1 MRWWRPTRTTT
12 RRAIG
17 GSTRQAITNRSKR
30 RARPGGDARL
40 PSPASKAVPHEGGRD
55 HRRGHRGPVPAG
67 AGHWRHGRLP
77 AGRGG
82 RVWIPGGAVMTI
94 VNMTVDAE
102 IDLDDLVENL
112 GPNSKE
118 YLTNLLKVDGE
129 AARAPDGR
137 TFEQIIEAA
146 FYETRAMPS
155 VPRALVELF
164 WVVHGRAMS

>member
-1 MRWWRPTRTTT
+1 
-12 RRAIG
+12 
-17 GSTRQAITNRSKR
+17 
-30 RARPGGDARL
+30 
-40 PSPASKAVPHEGGRD
+40 
-55 HRRGHRGPVPAG
+55 
-67 AGHWRHGRLP
+67 
-77 AGRGG
+77 
-82 RVWIPGGAVMTI
+82 MTI

-112 GPNSKE
+112 GPQSKE
-118 YLTNLLKVDGE
+118 YLMNLLKVDGE
-129 AARAPDGR
+129 AARAPNGR

>member
-1 MRWWRPTRTTT
+1 
-12 RRAIG
+12 
-17 GSTRQAITNRSKR
+17 
-30 RARPGGDARL
+30 
-40 PSPASKAVPHEGGRD
+40 
-55 HRRGHRGPVPAG
+55 
-67 AGHWRHGRLP
+67 
-77 AGRGG
+77 
-82 RVWIPGGAVMTI
+82 MTI

-146 FYETRAMPS
+146 FYEA
-155 VPRALVELF
+155 RALSPVPPALTDLF

>member
-1 MRWWRPTRTTT
+1 
-12 RRAIG
+12 
-17 GSTRQAITNRSKR
+17 
-30 RARPGGDARL
+30 
-40 PSPASKAVPHEGGRD
+40 
-55 HRRGHRGPVPAG
+55 
-67 AGHWRHGRLP
+67 
-77 AGRGG
+77 
-82 RVWIPGGAVMTI
+82 MTI

-118 YLTNLLKVDGE
+118 YLTNLLKVHGE